1 MKKDINSNNEE
12 LVDKVFKILTKFK
25 NSPKKIENI
34 YEKHYH

>member
-25 NSPKKIENI
+25 NKTKKIENSQ
-34 YEKHYH
+34 